1 MIEQAPPV
9 SRLGARV
16 CSAAVLR
23 GASDVGRAARS
34 GWDRLAG
41 RAVSRVGAIVLFLCA
56 FGMYWLQALAWPFQR
71 GRDTWD
77 YFAFYLS
84 MFHEHTPFQLL
95 MLFRVPIAPL
105 VLGVPMQIGGAAL
118 LQVVL
123 ALLFAGTVVTW
134 AATAARFAP
143 SAAVLT
149 GAALV
154 LWPGF
159 GLMFHEPASDC
170 VSAATFAL
178 LAFVATRACL
188 APCVSR
194 FGVVGLVIPLAV
206 LTRVPNEGFLAAAV
220 LLPLAASGTWR
231 SRLAWGGAVAVTA
244 VVPLTLYA
252 LYNSERY
259 GAFTVSRNG
268 AAEIPFHA
276 NFGNIRVGNG
286 PSSRELAGVV
296 QRNILVRP
304 PWQGLHVSPDTY
316 FRAGSGYETVR
327 LFGIVD
333 HLYGLGS
340 DYGLLHAAAEEV
352 PTASGDVRIRG
363 ISMRRAAHSLWKLVD
378 VHASHED
385 RTKPSRWPVPPATIR
400 KAGATVP
407 NPEALP
413 PPVPGVEY
421 GFLSCASPQI
431 SRCILPDPEV
441 AYASPAVRARYRAIT
456 GTVSDWDSQLGT
468 SNGNAWLSRQF
479 VRVNAHVPPP
489 WVWLVVGGIALALR
503 RPRGGLILI
512 VLCALGGAVL
522 VIHAL
527 AEGSETFFAIPVV
540 PAAYMAVFAALTGR
554 RAVRPDDRP

>member
-1 MIEQAPPV
+1 MIEQAAPV

-23 GASDVGRAARS
+23 GASDVGRAARA
-34 GWDRLAG
+34 GWDRLAV
-41 RAVSRVGAIVLFLCA
+41 RAVSRVGAIVLLLCA

-84 MFHEHTPFQLL
+84 MFHEHTPFRLL

-118 LQVVL
+118 LQVML
-123 ALLFAGTVVTW
+123 ALLFAGTVLTW
-134 AATAARFAP
+134 AATAARLAP

-159 GLMFHEPASDC
+159 GLMFHEPSSDC

-178 LAFVATRACL
+178 LAYVATRACL
-188 APCVSR
+188 APRMGR
-194 FGVVGLVIPLAV
+194 FVVVGLVIPLAA

-231 SRLAWGGAVAVTA
+231 SRLAWGGAVAVAA

-276 NFGNIRVGNG
+276 NFGNIRVANG
-286 PSSRELAGVV
+286 PASRELAGVV
-296 QRNILVRP
+296 ERTILERP
-304 PWQGLHVSPDTY
+304 PWRGLHVAPDTY
-316 FRAGSGYETVR
+316 FRAGSGYETVH

-340 DYGLLHAAAEEV
+340 NYGLLHAAADEV

-385 RTKPSRWPVPPATIR
+385 RTKPARWPVPPLTTER
-400 KAGATVP
+400 AGATVP
-407 NPEALP
+407 NPAALP

-431 SRCILPDPEV
+431 SRCILSDPKV
-441 AYASPAVRARYRAIT
+441 AFASASVRARYRAIT
-456 GTVSDWDSQLGT
+456 RTVSEWDSQLGT
-468 SNGNAWLSRQF
+468 SHGNAWLARQF
-479 VRVNAHVPPP
+479 VRANAHVPPP
-489 WVWLVVGGIALALR
+489 WVWLLVGGVALALR
-503 RPRGGLILI
+503 RPRGGVLLL
-512 VLCALGGAVL
+512 VLCALGVTVL
-522 VIHAL
+522 AIHAL
-527 AEGSETFFAIPVV
+527 AEGVETFFALPVV
-540 PAAYMAVFAALTGR
+540 PVAYMTVFGALTGR
-554 RAVRPDDRP
+554 RGVRSDGRP